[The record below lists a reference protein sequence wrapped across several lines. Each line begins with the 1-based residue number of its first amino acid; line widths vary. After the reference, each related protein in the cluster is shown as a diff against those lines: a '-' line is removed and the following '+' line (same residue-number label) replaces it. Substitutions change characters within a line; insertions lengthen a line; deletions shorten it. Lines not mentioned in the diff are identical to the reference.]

1 MIAKRFRLTESQ
13 IGKVLKNKKP
23 FFSNLLI
30 ANAARNGLE
39 VSRFALILSGK
50 VAKTSV
56 DRNFYRRRFYDRVAL
71 YLDEQNAS
79 GVQALA
85 GIDASF
91 VVQKGNICER
101 RDLPMITKFETEV
114 DTLLRKVAAGWAS
127 LPLLRPAR
135 KTSTLR
141 ETLTK

>member
-13 IGKVLKNKKP
+13 LGKVLKNKKP
-23 FFSNLLI
+23 FFSHLLI

-56 DRNFYRRRFYDRVAL
+56 DRNFYRRRFYDIVARHL
-71 YLDEQNAS
+71 NQPS
-79 GVQALA
+79 KI

-91 VVQKGNICER
+91 VIQKGNVCNR
-101 RDLPMITKFETEV
+101 RDSTMVSKFDSEV
-114 DTLLRKVAAGWAS
+114 DNLLHKVYAGQGTLPV
-127 LPLLRPAR
+127 LRPPR
-135 KTSTLR
+135 LR
-141 ETLTK
+141 SKP

>member
-56 DRNFYRRRFYDRVAL
+56 DRNFYRRRFYDRVAI
-71 YLDEQNAS
+71 YLGEQNAS
-79 GVQALA
+79 GKQALP
-85 GIDASF
+85 GIDTSF
-91 VVQKGNICER
+91 VVQKGNICGR
-101 RDLPMITKFETEV
+101 RDLSMISKFETEV
-114 DTLLRKVAAGWAS
+114 DTLLRKVTAGQAS
-127 LPLLRPAR
+127 LPLLRPSR
-135 KTSTLR
+135 MSSPTRDPLK
-141 ETLTK
+141 K